1 MQTCR
6 PNSWR
11 VLWLAAACALLLGA
25 TAARA
30 GEIID
35 RIVATVNND
44 VVLQSDLEEG
54 LRFEALANGAGRY
67 VFTAEQR
74 GEELQRTVDRVLLR
88 QQMRRSGFQ
97 RATET
102 EIAAGVAEFRARI
115 PGAQSDSGW
124 MAALGAAGL
133 TQHDVERRVARQIEI
148 ARFVDQRFRPGIRI
162 DSSEVRRYYDDVL
175 TPQLRDKGAAVPPLA
190 QVSARIEEIL
200 VEKSIDEQLDS
211 WLKSLRAESNVR
223 ILGENQ
229 VSLAAG
235 DSQ

>member
-1 MQTCR
+1 MQCR
-6 PNSWR
+6 RSNSRR
-11 VLWLAAACALLLGA
+11 VLWLAAACVLALA
-25 TAARA
+25 AARG

-67 VFTAEQR
+67 EFTAEQR
-74 GEELQRTVDRVLLR
+74 GEELQRTIDRVLLR

-102 EIAAGVAEFRARI
+102 EIAAGLADLRAKI
-115 PGAQSDSGW
+115 PGAQSDGGW
-124 MAALGAAGL
+124 TAMLGGAGL

-148 ARFVDQRFRPGIRI
+148 ARFVDQRFRPGIRV
-162 DSSEVRRYYDDVL
+162 DSSEIRRYYDEVL

-190 QVSARIEEIL
+190 QVSARIEEVL

-211 WLKSLRAESNVR
+211 WLKSLRAESNVH
-223 ILGENQ
+223 ILGASQ

-235 DSQ
+235 DPQ